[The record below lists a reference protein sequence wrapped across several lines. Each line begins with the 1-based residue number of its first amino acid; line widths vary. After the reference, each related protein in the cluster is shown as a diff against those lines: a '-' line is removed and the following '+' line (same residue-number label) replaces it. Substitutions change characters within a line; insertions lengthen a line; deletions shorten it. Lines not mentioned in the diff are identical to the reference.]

1 MGKEIIVSDD
11 ESIVEPNVHDAT
23 IRGLLLI
30 SGKRL
35 LISLETVEGVA
46 RCLVLH
52 GVERLKVDGFRE
64 GNTVLDVTISTST
77 SLDPR
82 DVADAYGIAF
92 SDKSFLPKIMEKL
105 RLGGFI
111 VVRVNPSYGCSLVC
125 VCRNM
130 NVEDDVLPS

>member
-23 IRGLLLI
+23 IRGLLLL

-35 LISLETVEGVA
+35 LISLETIEGGA

-64 GNTVLDVTISTST
+64 GNTVLDVTISASA
-77 SLDPR
+77 SLDPG
-82 DVADAYGIAF
+82 DVADAYGVAL
-92 SDKSFLPKIMEKL
+92 SDKSFLPRILEKL
-105 RLGGFI
+105 RFGGFI
-111 VVRVNPSYGCSLVC
+111 IVRVNPSYGCSLVC
-125 VCRNM
+125 VCRHVS
-130 NVEDDVLPS
+130 VEDDVLPF